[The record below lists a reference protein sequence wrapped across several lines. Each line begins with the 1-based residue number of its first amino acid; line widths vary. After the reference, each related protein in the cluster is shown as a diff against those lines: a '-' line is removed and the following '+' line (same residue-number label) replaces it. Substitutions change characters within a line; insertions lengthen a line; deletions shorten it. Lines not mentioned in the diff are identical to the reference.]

1 MIDYEYVF
9 VTALHAELKK
19 RVIGGIYINVIDDK
33 LNVRIV
39 REKDMGFNYDY
50 IFDDTLSHMIINGAS
65 AKNVARSVVNKYGE
79 FVYNK
84 CFK

>member
-1 MIDYEYVF
+1 
-9 VTALHAELKK
+9 
-19 RVIGGIYINVIDDK
+19 
-33 LNVRIV
+33 
-39 REKDMGFNYDY
+39 MGFNYDY